1 MERTFVMVKPN
12 GVERTLVGEIIKRIE
27 RKGLEINALKILLVS
42 KEQAEKHYDVHQNKP
57 FFQEL
62 VQYICS
68 GPVVAMVVSGN
79 NSVEIMRLLA
89 GATDPTKSQPGT
101 IRGDFSSDIRLNL
114 IHTADTVERA
124 KYEISIYFNENEII
138 DYKRAIDKHTFT
150 KE

>member
-57 FFQEL
+57 FFNEL
-62 VQYICS
+62 VKYICS

-114 IHTADTVERA
+114 IHTADAVERA

-138 DYKRAIDKHTFT
+138 DYKRSIDKHTFT

>member
-1 MERTFVMVKPN
+1 
-12 GVERTLVGEIIKRIE
+12 
-27 RKGLEINALKILLVS
+27 
-42 KEQAEKHYDVHQNKP
+42 
-57 FFQEL
+57 
-62 VQYICS
+62 
-68 GPVVAMVVSGN
+68 
-79 NSVEIMRLLA
+79 MRLLA